1 MASIPHVVK
10 LLGGVRD
17 GQVTRVDEHT
27 QRLYT
32 PSDAPGLL
40 DVYDRTAGQTEVP
53 DVDGPVGIFELS
65 GQVSAEDVA
74 PELLHMPG
82 ADAVPGDT

>member
-1 MASIPHVVK
+1 MASIPHIVK
-10 LLGGVRD
+10 LVGGVRD
-17 GQVTRVDEHT
+17 GQLTHVDEHV

-40 DVYDRTAGQTEVP
+40 DVYDRSATVTRAEG
-53 DVDGPVGIFELS
+53 VDEPVGVFEFS
-65 GQVSAEDVA
+65 DQISAEDVA

-82 ADAVPGDT
+82 PDAVPGDT

>member
-17 GQVTRVDEHT
+17 GQVTRVDEHV

-40 DVYDRTAGQTEVP
+40 DVYDRADGVTEVP
-53 DVDGPVGIFELS
+53 DVEGPVGIFEFS
-65 GQVSAEDVA
+65 DQVSAEEVA

>member
-1 MASIPHVVK
+1 MASIPHLVK

-17 GQVTRVDEHT
+17 GQVTRVDVHT
-27 QRLYT
+27 ERLYT

-40 DVYDRTAGQTEVP
+40 DVYDRVEGLTEAP
-53 DVDGPVGIFELS
+53 DVDGPVGIFEFS
-65 GQVSAEDVA
+65 GQVGDEGIA

-82 ADAVPGDT
+82 PDAVPGDT

>member
-17 GQVTRVDEHT
+17 GQVTRVDEHV

-40 DVYDRTAGQTEVP
+40 DVYDRAAGQTEVP
-53 DVDGPVGIFELS
+53 GVDGPVGIFEFS
-65 GQVSAEDVA
+65 DQVSGEDVA

-82 ADAVPGDT
+82 PDAVPGDT